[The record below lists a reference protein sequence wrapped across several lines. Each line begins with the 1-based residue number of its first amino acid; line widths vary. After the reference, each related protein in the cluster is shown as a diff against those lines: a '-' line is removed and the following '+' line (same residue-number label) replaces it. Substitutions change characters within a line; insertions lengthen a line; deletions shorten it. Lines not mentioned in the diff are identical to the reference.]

1 MPEDHV
7 VLEGIHD
14 PVDDL
19 QTLLSNRT
27 LQPANCQSASDYLAI
42 DGVLETGELPSEE
55 DITALVEGATDQDND
70 DNDAEDDQDDH
81 IAPPT
86 LKQAVDAAKVL
97 QSFFDSKEDEESSWA
112 IVGLNKK
119 LEDIAARQK
128 VQTSLFDYFH
138 SK

>member
-1 MPEDHV
+1 M
-7 VLEGIHD
+7 
-14 PVDDL
+14 
-19 QTLLSNRT
+19 
-27 LQPANCQSASDYLAI
+27 
-42 DGVLETGELPSEE
+42 LETGELPTEE
-55 DITALVEGATDQDND
+55 DIIALVEGATDQDND
-70 DNDAEDDQDDH
+70 GNDAEDDQDDH

-112 IVGLNKK
+112 IVGLNEK

-138 SK
+138 CK